1 MENNNNQ
8 DNGLEL
14 LKKVIETNE
23 RSIEQGIK
31 TEFLYQDLLF
41 LKGETES
48 SMRGLNSI
56 ISDVNK
62 NQETE
67 NAARNQF
74 IEKIP
79 KTIEVK
85 ISDDSLN
92 QIHEFEKKA
101 KGVKYLIFGS
111 IGILVFSIILIFTI
125 GKLAMNW
132 YSESVRTKSE
142 IRQAIFTEIEKE
154 GKSIYSTSDL
164 EQLKQNTILMN
175 KWIQKNPK
183 DSEGFLRF
191 KEGFESR

>member
-48 SMRGLNSI
+48 TMRGLNSI

-62 NQETE
+62 NQEKE

-101 KGVKYLIFGS
+101 KGAKYLIFGS
-111 IGILVFSIILIFTI
+111 IGILILSIIFIITI

-142 IRQAIFTEIEKE
+142 IRQEIFTEIEKE

-175 KWIQKNPK
+175 KWIQKKPK
-183 DSEGFLRF
+183 DSESFLRF